1 MFNFDTGKIFKFKD
15 TSDVL
20 GELQEKKGASSEDRD
35 VDSRTER
42 KRSIGCEREGEGCL
56 LQWRLEKVSG

>member
-1 MFNFDTGKIFKFKD
+1 MFWGSFK
-15 TSDVL
+15 
-20 GELQEKKGASSEDRD
+20 KKKEASSEDRD

-56 LQWRLEKVSG
+56 LQWRLEEVSG